1 MESLRSADVA
11 GIGIDQQE
19 RLDLRDTSDNAT
31 DSDKFPEMHTLH
43 FANSHR
49 DVGKQGL
56 EVEVALGFVKTRNG
70 RTGDDTYYLLSR
82 CTGNPS

>member
-19 RLDLRDTSDNAT
+19 RFDLRDTSDNAT

-43 FANSHR
+43 FPNSHR

-56 EVEVALGFVKTRNG
+56 EVEVALGFCQDAKW
-70 RTGDDTYYLLSR
+70 TYGGWYLLS
-82 CTGNPS
+82 SE